1 MSELFEKRFCSITG
15 KKQSLDDLID
25 FPTDY
30 SIKFMGLSEKIV
42 LEDILKK
49 IKDIVGQE
57 VAKESVKIRQSSKGK
72 YTSYT
77 VKVYLKDADMLKSL
91 YSMLKCDETVAYT
104 L

>member
-30 SIKFMGLSEKIV
+30 SIKFMGLSDKIV
-42 LEDILKK
+42 LENVLKK
-49 IKDIVGQE
+49 IEEIISKTIEDD
-57 VAKESVKIRQSSKGK
+57 AVKVRQSSKGK

-77 VKVYLKDADMLKSL
+77 VKVYLENADILKRLYAMLKE
-91 YSMLKCDETVAYT
+91 DETIAYT